1 MIRKY
6 VDNIACEKAIQGICK
21 GDCNALSVIYDIMH
35 RPVYSL
41 ALSICQNKHDAEDAL
56 QNTLCEIVKNA
67 SNYKSGNARA
77 WILGV
82 ARNCSL
88 RIVSKQ
94 KNHLDIE
101 EIANSMEISSPKD
114 ALIESYVLFDAMSQ
128 LSEDEREIV
137 VMKAVAGLTHKE
149 ISSIFGLS
157 VDSCKRTYYRAL
169 KQLKSYFNS
178 RSD

>member
-35 RPVYSL
+35 RPIYSL

-77 WILGV
+77 WILGI

-94 KNHLDIE
+94 KIILILKKLQTLWKFHL
-101 EIANSMEISSPKD
+101 P
-114 ALIESYVLFDAMSQ
+114 
-128 LSEDEREIV
+128 
-137 VMKAVAGLTHKE
+137 
-149 ISSIFGLS
+149 
-157 VDSCKRTYYRAL
+157 RTRL
-169 KQLKSYFNS
+169 
-178 RSD
+178 

>member
-1 MIRKY
+1 
-6 VDNIACEKAIQGICK
+6 
-21 GDCNALSVIYDIMH
+21 
-35 RPVYSL
+35 
-41 ALSICQNKHDAEDAL
+41 
-56 QNTLCEIVKNA
+56 
-67 SNYKSGNARA
+67 
-77 WILGV
+77 
-82 ARNCSL
+82 
-88 RIVSKQ
+88 
-94 KNHLDIE
+94 
-101 EIANSMEISSPKD
+101 MEISSPKD
-114 ALIESYVLFDAMSQ
+114 ALIEYYALFDAMSQ